1 MGLER
6 TLLSHSSRV
15 SGAAPIR
22 ESTKKYFESLG
33 LFISELYGS
42 TETSGPTSTILEK
55 RKCKMNL
62 FCRLILLKT
71 CLCVFCFFLENY
83 NRDATCGISFPG
95 MQVEIMNPDFVTG
108 DGEIVINSRTVFM
121 GYVKVSFY
129 QFCKKFWFE

>member
-42 TETSGPTSTILEK
+42 TETSGPISTILEK
-55 RKCKMNL
+55 RKCS
-62 FCRLILLKT
+62 F
-71 CLCVFCFFLENY
+71 
-83 NRDATCGISFPG
+83 ISIYF
-95 MQVEIMNPDFVTG
+95 
-108 DGEIVINSRTVFM
+108 
-121 GYVKVSFY
+121 
-129 QFCKKFWFE
+129 

>member
-55 RKCKMNL
+55 RKFKRICDVIE
-62 FCRLILLKT
+62 F
-71 CLCVFCFFLENY
+71 
-83 NRDATCGISFPG
+83 S
-95 MQVEIMNPDFVTG
+95 DFV
-108 DGEIVINSRTVFM
+108 ISCYSKPVYMYF
-121 GYVKVSFY
+121 VSF
-129 QFCKKFWFE
+129 